1 MLQTLSELVRAREEV
16 TEYTQFMLKMMSESV
31 SIEEAMSKIV
41 RRAEFVGK
49 MIRRNVADGMHMAEF
64 GQRLIRNYSLGTNT
78 CSSYFFT
85 MHNIETIL

>member
-16 TEYTQFMLKMMSESV
+16 TEHTQFMLKMMSESE

-49 MIRRNVADGMHMAEF
+49 MLRRNVADGMHMAEF